1 MSALK
6 IDCAIKLSCTDNS
19 QYSCGCYSY
28 NHYNFLSSNCPKI
41 SVFNSELKYYTSFPT
56 KRIYSS
62 ITYNSE
68 EKDFF
73 TVSDS
78 VNNTIFRLNTYMEE
92 IEIIKVLGCTEKNMH
107 IKSISYNECKNNL
120 LLVTE
125 KFLLEVTKAGKVI
138 CETMIDNMFNNPTYS
153 TGCYAFSLIEKNQ
166 NLSLRVYENL
176 TPICNTTV
184 LKTDFEFKCIVY
196 GYYDEKC
203 DLFRLYLL
211 AKNKKCEY
219 YLICVIIDKLCCKPE
234 CDKCICDDEKECQ
247 KSVRDILESIALMES
262 ALAHILNA
270 EGEKLQ
276 KGICLSNTVNELI
289 CLNNSV
295 EKTISKITGLETQLY
310 SKLVVAQELYMQ
322 ECDCRKDCI
331 K

>member
-6 IDCAIKLSCTDNS
+6 IDCAIKLNCTDNGE
-19 QYSCGCYSY
+19 YSCGCYSY
-28 NHYNFLSSNCPKI
+28 DYYNFLASNCPKI

-56 KRIYSS
+56 KRTYCS
-62 ITYNSE
+62 IAYNSE

-73 TVSDS
+73 TVSHN
-78 VNNTIFRLNTYMEE
+78 VYNTIFRLNAYMEE
-92 IEIIKVLGCTEKNMH
+92 IEIIKISNCTEKNIQ

-125 KFLLEVTKAGKVI
+125 KSLLEVTKKGKII
-138 CETMIDNMFNNPTYS
+138 CETLVDNTPSNTVYS
-153 TGCYAFSLIEKNQ
+153 IGCYTFSLIEKNE
-166 NLSLRVYENL
+166 NLSFKIYENL
-176 TPICNTTV
+176 TLVCNTKV
-184 LKTDFEFKCIVY
+184 LKTDFEFKGIVY

-203 DLFRLYLL
+203 GLFRVYLL
-211 AKNKKCEY
+211 AKNKRCEY
-219 YLICVIIDKLCCKPE
+219 YLICVVFDKLCCKE
-234 CDKCICDDEKECQ
+234 DCDKCMCENEKECQ
-247 KSVRDILESIALMES
+247 KSVCDILESIALMEAS
-262 ALAHILNA
+262 LAHILNA

-276 KGICLSNTVNELI
+276 KGICLSNSVNELI

-310 SKLVVAQELYMQ
+310 SKLVIAQELYMQ
-322 ECDCRKDCI
+322 ECECTKDCA